1 MIVYSVMH
9 IHIHVLKVRVY
20 TCTKGHVQCMI
31 VHSVMYIPICNTL
44 RLNNKL
50 FYKAK
55 TLNSSRNVTTYTYM
69 YIQNTNNTQKNND
82 E

>member
-1 MIVYSVMH
+1 
-9 IHIHVLKVRVY
+9 
-20 TCTKGHVQCMI
+20 MI
-31 VHSVMYIPICNTL
+31 VHSLMYIHICNTL

-55 TLNSSRNVTTYTYM
+55 TLRNVAT

>member
-1 MIVYSVMH
+1 MVVYSVMY
-9 IHIHVLKVRVY
+9 IH
-20 TCTKGHVQCMI
+20 
-31 VHSVMYIPICNTL
+31 ICNTL

-50 FYKAK
+50 FYKAN
-55 TLNSSRNVTTYTYM
+55 TLNSTRNVAT

>member
-1 MIVYSVMH
+1 
-9 IHIHVLKVRVY
+9 
-20 TCTKGHVQCMI
+20 
-31 VHSVMYIPICNTL
+31 MYNPL

-55 TLNSSRNVTTYTYM
+55 PLNSTRNVTT
-69 YIQNTNNTQKNND
+69 YIQNTNNTHKD